1 MTLLRSNLLKKANR
15 LIPFEKI
22 VFQKWTGNTFQD
34 GIAVPTFAE
43 GVEFSASVQPVRT
56 EIYEKLGL
64 DFQKDYVTV
73 HASVQMNGTDKQA
86 TPDRM
91 VYDGYIWNVQKSNNW
106 FKYDGWSSAVFVR
119 IKIAETPTPPTPP
132 TPDTDENENGNESGN
147 ENSQTE
153 NSSDNESEG
162 GDGV

>member
-1 MTLLRSNLLKKANR
+1 MTLLRSNLLKRANR

-22 VFQKWTGNTFQD
+22 TFQKWTGNTFQD

-43 GVEFSASVQPVRT
+43 GVEIKASVQPVRT

-64 DFQKDYVTV
+64 DFQKDYRSV

-86 TPDRM
+86 VPDRM
-91 VYDGYIWNVQKSNNW
+91 IYQGFEWNVKKSNDW
-106 FKYDGWSSAVFVR
+106 TEYDGWSSAVFVR
-119 IKIAETPTPPTPP
+119 IKKAEIPTPPIPE
-132 TPDTDENENGNESGN
+132 DDEND
-147 ENSQTE
+147 QTE
-153 NSSDNESEG
+153 NPPDGESEG

>member
-1 MTLLRSNLLKKANR
+1 MTLLRSNLLKRANR

-34 GIAVPTFAE
+34 GIAVPTFSE
-43 GVEFSASVQPVRT
+43 GVELSASVQPVRT

-91 VYDGYIWNVQKSNNW
+91 IYDGFVWNVQKSNNW
-106 FKYDGWSSAVFVR
+106 FKYDGWSSAVFIR
-119 IKIAETPTPPTPP
+119 IKVAETPTPPI
-132 TPDTDENENGNESGN
+132 PDNGDNGDNGDGSGN
-147 ENSQTE
+147 GE
-153 NSSDNESEG
+153 SDGSEG

>member
-1 MTLLRSNLLKKANR
+1 MTLLRSNLLKRANR

-22 VFQKWTGNTFQD
+22 VFQKWTGNTFQE

-43 GVEFSASVQPVRT
+43 GVELSASVQPVRT

-91 VYDGYIWNVQKSNNW
+91 IYDGFVWNVQKSNNW
-106 FKYDGWSSAVFVR
+106 FSYDGWSSAVFIR
-119 IKIAETPTPPTPP
+119 IKVAETPTPPI
-132 TPDTDENENGNESGN
+132 PDNG
-147 ENSQTE
+147 
-153 NSSDNESEG
+153 DNGESEG